1 MQSAK
6 GGGAIPQQ
14 YTGKAQRFS
23 PCVALSPC
31 VARKGGKILGKT
43 HQSLKR
49 QSLKRQSL
57 KRKHIKRESRYPPKS
72 KFPKIEIPQSQKSPP
87 KKNETVQG
95 NASRCGD
102 GSCCCCVL
110 VVVVV
115 VVVISVRVLKL

>member
-31 VARKGGKILGKT
+31 VARKGGKILGKN

-49 QSLKRQSL
+49 QSLKRQNL
-57 KRKHIKRESRYPPKS
+57 KRKNQNSLKS
-72 KFPKIEIPQSQKSPP
+72 KFPKVKSPP
-87 KKNETVQG
+87 QKKMKRFKETLQDVVM
-95 NASRCGD
+95 
-102 GSCCCCVL
+102 VL
-110 VVVVV
+110 
-115 VVVISVRVLKL
+115 VVVISVKVLKL